1 MPDRIVTAT
10 TADGSISIV
19 AGITTDLVRETQRRH
34 ELAPT
39 ASAALGRLVTAGALL
54 GATLKGSERLSLQI
68 VGDGPLRSLVAD
80 VFIPAPQVIGAR
92 AYTQVPS
99 VDLPL
104 NALGKFDVGG
114 AVGRGRLQVTRSY
127 EVGQPYIGVVA
138 LASGEIGDDVAA
150 YLVGSEQIPSVVAVG
165 VLANPAGIKASG
177 GVIAQVMP
185 GADESTIA
193 LLEARALSLPPVTTQ
208 IDGGAGAEDLARTL
222 AGALDLRIH
231 GAFEVAFACR
241 CTREKVEV
249 ALLGLGRD
257 ELAKMRSEQEQTEA
271 TCEFCKQRYV
281 LTRDEVTSLI
291 GRLEQRGT

>member
-19 AGITTDLVRETQRRH
+19 AGITTELVRETQRRH

-68 VGDGPLRSLVAD
+68 VGDGPLRSLVAE
-80 VFIPAPQVIGAR
+80 VFIPSPQHIGAR
-92 AYTQVPS
+92 GYTQVPD

-104 NALGKFDVGG
+104 NTQGKFDVGG

-127 EVGQPYIGVVA
+127 EVGQPYMGVVA
-138 LASGEIGDDVAA
+138 LASGEIGDDIAA
-150 YLVGSEQIPSVVAVG
+150 YLADSEQIPSVVAVG
-165 VLANPAGIKASG
+165 VLANPAGIKAAG
-177 GVIAQVMP
+177 GAIAQVMP

-193 LLEARALSLPPVTTQ
+193 VLEAHARQLPPVTTQ
-208 IDGGAGAEDLARTL
+208 IDGGASAEDLARNL

-231 GAFEVAFACR
+231 GAFEVSFTCR

-257 ELAKMRSEQEQTEA
+257 ELAKIRNEQEQTEA
-271 TCEFCKQRYV
+271 TCEFCRQRYV
-281 LTRDEVTSLI
+281 LTRDEVGSLI